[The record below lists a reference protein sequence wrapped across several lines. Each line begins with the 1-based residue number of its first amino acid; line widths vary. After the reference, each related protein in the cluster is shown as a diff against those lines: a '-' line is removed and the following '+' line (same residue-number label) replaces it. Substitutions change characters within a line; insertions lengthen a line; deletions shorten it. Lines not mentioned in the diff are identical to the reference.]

1 MHAPAA
7 PERWRLDP
15 LPLVV
20 EDAEWTR
27 LEAGLIQRSTLLDA
41 VLTDLYGPDKLI
53 ENGLLPP
60 ELIYQHPDYLR
71 PAHGITIPG
80 AHQLFFHAADVC
92 RAATGEFQ
100 ALGDRTQ
107 APSGAGYAMADRR
120 VVSRVLPDLFRRSAP
135 RGLGAFFHTMR
146 SALASVAPNEAEDP
160 RVVVLT
166 PGTHS
171 ETAFDQ
177 AMLASLLGVPLVESA
192 DLTIRRGRLWML
204 SMGRFEP
211 VDVVVRRVDAY
222 WSDPLD
228 LQARTPGWASSG
240 WRRPAVAGRVTVV
253 NTLGSGVLESP
264 GLAPVPAAAGPG
276 GARGDP
282 ENGVGADVL
291 VRRRDRAVPRAEPS
305 GPDGAAADR
314 PWQVGVPGDDVPLP
328 SRQTWRVR
336 LEAEPTRWVG
346 QQVAP
351 FSEAPMA
358 AAGLA
363 WSPARSACGC
373 SPSRTAPAT
382 SRCPARSVG
391 SRTRN

>member
-1 MHAPAA
+1 MDRLLEDDGVTYTPVGGVSGDPDAAPAPPGA
-7 PERWRLDP
+7 RGGSTRCRWWSRTP
-15 LPLVV
+15 NGP
-20 EDAEWTR
+20 R

-41 VLTDLYGPDKLI
+41 VLTDLYGRNKLI

-60 ELIYQHPDYLR
+60 ELIFQHPDYLR

-80 AHQLFFHAADVC
+80 AHQLFFHAVDVC
-92 RAATGEFQ
+92 RAAIGEFH

-211 VDVVVRRVDAY
+211 VDVVVRRVDAVLVG
-222 WSDPLD
+222 P
-228 LQARTPGWASSG
+228 ARPEAGI
-240 WRRPAVAGRVTVV
+240 PAGRRRADR
-253 NTLGSGVLESP
+253 GVPAGHRHGGEHP
-264 GLAPVPAAAGPG
+264 GQRGAGEPRTGAVPAAAGPRR
-276 GARGDP
+276 AR
-282 ENGVGADVL
+282 
-291 VRRRDRAVPRAEPS
+291 
-305 GPDGAAADR
+305 
-314 PWQVGVPGDDVPLP
+314 
-328 SRQTWRVR
+328 
-336 LEAEPTRWVG
+336 
-346 QQVAP
+346 
-351 FSEAPMA
+351 
-358 AAGLA
+358 
-363 WSPARSACGC
+363 
-373 SPSRTAPAT
+373 
-382 SRCPARSVG
+382 
-391 SRTRN
+391 

>member
-1 MHAPAA
+1 MPTPPAA
-7 PERWRLDP
+7 PPPGGSLVDSYLGRGALSTPGGRDPRRYDEMTGTDGDVLAGWADLATTLDAIGESGLHRLSGRVHRLLEDEGVTYTPVDDVAADPPGAPITAERWRLDP
-15 LPLVV
+15 LPLLVD
-20 EDAEWTR
+20 DADWTR
-27 LEAGLIQRSTLLDA
+27 LQDGLIQRSVLLDA
-41 VLTDLYGPDKLI
+41 VLADLYGRGALI
-53 ENGLLPP
+53 ENGVLPP
-60 ELIYQHPDYLR
+60 EIVYANPDYLR

-80 AHQLFFHAADVC
+80 AHQLFFHAVDVC
-92 RAATGEFQ
+92 RDPTGEFT

-211 VDVVVRRVDAY
+211 VDVVVRRVDAS

-228 LQARTPGWASSG
+228 LQARL
-240 WRRPAVAGRVTVV
+240 PA
-253 NTLGSGVLESP
+253 
-264 GLAPVPAAAGPG
+264 
-276 GARGDP
+276 
-282 ENGVGADVL
+282 
-291 VRRRDRAVPRAEPS
+291 RRRR
-305 GPDGAAADR
+305 ADR
-314 PWQVGVPGDDVPLP
+314 
-328 SRQTWRVR
+328 
-336 LEAEPTRWVG
+336 
-346 QQVAP
+346 
-351 FSEAPMA
+351 
-358 AAGLA
+358 GL
-363 WSPARSACGC
+363 PARHRHGGQHAGQRGAGEPRTPRRSCRSWPGRC
-373 SPSRTAPAT
+373 SVSP
-382 SRCPARSVG
+382 
-391 SRTRN
+391 

>member
-1 MHAPAA
+1 M
-7 PERWRLDP
+7 R
-15 LPLVV
+15 
-20 EDAEWTR
+20 
-27 LEAGLIQRSTLLDA
+27 
-41 VLTDLYGPDKLI
+41 
-53 ENGLLPP
+53 
-60 ELIYQHPDYLR
+60 
-71 PAHGITIPG
+71 
-80 AHQLFFHAADVC
+80 HQLFFHAVDVC
-92 RAATGEFQ
+92 RDRDGEFL

-228 LQARTPGWASSG
+228 LKPASRLG
-240 WRRPAVAGRVTVV
+240 VVGLAEACRRGTVTVV

-282 ENGVGADVL
+282 ENAVGADVL
-291 VRRRDRAVPRAEPS
+291 VRRRRRAVACARRIC
-305 GPDGAAADR
+305 DR
-314 PWQVGVPGDDVPLP
+314 W
-328 SRQTWRVR
+328 
-336 LEAEPTRWVG
+336 
-346 QQVAP
+346 
-351 FSEAPMA
+351 
-358 AAGLA
+358 
-363 WSPARSACGC
+363 
-373 SPSRTAPAT
+373 
-382 SRCPARSVG
+382 
-391 SRTRN
+391 